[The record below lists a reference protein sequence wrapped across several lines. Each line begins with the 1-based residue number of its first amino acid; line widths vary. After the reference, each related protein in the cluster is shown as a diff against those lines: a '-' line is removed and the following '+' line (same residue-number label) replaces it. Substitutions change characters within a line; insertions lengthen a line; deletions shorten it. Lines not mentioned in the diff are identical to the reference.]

1 VRGSNLDEFEKTEI
15 SLLGHQEVLASPFS
29 FIKVAYPR
37 ALGPHPLKFEF
48 NS

>member
-29 FIKVAYPR
+29 SIKVAYPR
-37 ALGPHPLKFEF
+37 APWPA
-48 NS
+48 SPQI